1 MHFVILAAGIGRRMH
16 PLTED
21 RPKALLPFR
30 GRTLLSRFLDQI
42 GTLPGASVAVV
53 AGFEHEKVEA
63 EVSAHPLSRA
73 VRVVRNPRYLEDTNV
88 LSVKLALDADC
99 RPCTIIEADI
109 LLSDAAFAAV
119 AASPAERSV
128 WYTAGRFD
136 PSQLGGILRA
146 DEAGRVVDL
155 QVVPRYE
162 PAWAGYKKLIGLLK
176 IGPGQLDRYARE
188 LARAADASVG
198 QYYLAPWI
206 DHLPEL
212 ESYEQELPLSGCRSF
227 NTVAEFESALATFD
241 A

>member
-42 GTLPGASVAVV
+42 GTLPGASVTVV
-53 AGFEHEKVEA
+53 AGFERAKVEA
-63 EVSAHPLSRA
+63 EIAIHPLGHA
-73 VRVVRNPRYLEDTNV
+73 VRVVHNPRYLEDTNI
-88 LSVKLALDADC
+88 LSVKLALEADC
-99 RPCTIIEADI
+99 RPCTIIEADV
-109 LLSDAAFAAV
+109 LLTDACFAEV
-119 AASPAERSV
+119 AATPAERSV

-146 DEAGRVVDL
+146 DGEGRVVDL
-155 QVVPRYE
+155 RVVPRYE
-162 PAWAGYKKLIGLLK
+162 PAWAEHRKLVGLLK
-176 IGPGQLDRYARE
+176 IGPGQLDRYVHE
-188 LARAADASVG
+188 LARAAEASVQ

-206 DHLPEL
+206 DHLAEL
-212 ESYEQELPLSGCRSF
+212 ESYEQELTVRGCRSF